1 MLVVASQAIPRGGVL
16 AVEST
21 GADAATT
28 FKITAKGLNA
38 RIAQAVPDLL
48 AGSPASGTVDAHAIQ
63 PFYTGLL
70 ARHCG
75 LAVSIEAEGDAIVV
89 AAR

>member
-1 MLVVASQAIPRGGVL
+1 M
-16 AVEST
+16 
-21 GADAATT
+21 T

-48 AGSPASGTVDAHAIQ
+48 AGNPAGGAVDAHAIQ
-63 PFYTGLL
+63 PFYAGLL

-75 LAVSIEAEGDAIVV
+75 LGVTIATEGDAVVV

>member
-1 MLVVASQAIPRGGVL
+1 VVGAQAIPRGGVL
-16 AVEST
+16 TVESEGT
-21 GADAATT
+21 AETMT
-28 FKITAKGLNA
+28 FKVTAKGLNA

-48 AGSPASGTVDAHAIQ
+48 AGNPAGGAVDAHAIQ

-75 LAVSIEAEGDAIVV
+75 LGATIESEGDAVVV